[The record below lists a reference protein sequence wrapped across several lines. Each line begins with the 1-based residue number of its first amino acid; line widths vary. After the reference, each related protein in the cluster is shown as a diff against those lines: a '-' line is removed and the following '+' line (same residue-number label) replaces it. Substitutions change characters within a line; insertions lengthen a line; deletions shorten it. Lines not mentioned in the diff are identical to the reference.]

1 MSNLHI
7 FTYNNHQIT
16 FDFGA
21 KQKMVNAT
29 EMAKPF
35 KGKLPADFLRLKQT
49 KAFIEELKSQYGNSH
64 IGKIVKV

>member
-16 FDFGA
+16 FDFGT

-35 KGKLPADFLRLKQT
+35 GKSPADFLKLKQ
-49 KAFIEELKSQYGNSH
+49 KKDLYML
-64 IGKIVKV
+64 